1 MSDRCWQHMAVMD
14 SDSLEKLM
22 AQYGQDVWN
31 FAFFLTKSRYVA
43 DDIAQDV
50 FLKAYQ
56 HISSFRGESSIKTW
70 LLTITRNVSTNY
82 RRSAFLRRVL
92 LMGIVER
99 DRAGGSAE
107 QDFLERE
114 AVNEVWRQV
123 FHLPAHYRSV
133 LVLHAKHQ
141 LTIPEIA
148 QVLQIPEGTVRSR
161 LFTARKRLTNMLKE
175 EWSHESI

>member
-1 MSDRCWQHMAVMD
+1 
-14 SDSLEKLM
+14 
-22 AQYGQDVWN
+22 
-31 FAFFLTKSRYVA
+31 
-43 DDIAQDV
+43 
-50 FLKAYQ
+50 
-56 HISSFRGESSIKTW
+56 
-70 LLTITRNVSTNY
+70 
-82 RRSAFLRRVL
+82 
-92 LMGIVER
+92 MGIVER